1 MSRPFYCFDGVDG
14 AGKTTQIQLFH
25 DWLLELG
32 HDVVLCRDPGT
43 TALGE
48 EIRKLLLSHSDTRI
62 DMRAEMFLYMS
73 ARAQLVEEIIRPALN
88 AGKTVIADRYL
99 LANVVYQGHAGGMDP
114 KQIWQVGDVATDTIL
129 PAITYVLDL
138 PPQVAAG
145 RRVGEP
151 DRVEGRGEPFLTRV
165 RNGFLAEAQDRS
177 DIVIIDAAASP
188 QEVQAR
194 IRSAAGQPIKA
205 GDTP

>member
-14 AGKTTQIQLFH
+14 AGKTTQIQLFR
-25 DWLLELG
+25 DWLIKLG

-43 TALGE
+43 TPLGE

-62 DMRAEMFLYMS
+62 DMRAEMFLYMA
-73 ARAQLVEEIIRPALN
+73 ARAQLVEEIIRPALTS
-88 AGKTVIADRYL
+88 GKTVITDRYL

-151 DRVEGRGEPFLTRV
+151 DRVEGRGESFLTRV
-165 RNGFLAEAQDRS
+165 RDGFLAEAEARS

-194 IRSAAGQPIKA
+194 IRSAAGQPMKA
-205 GDTP
+205 GETS